1 MGLAETE
8 QLLKEEGIKQLCT
21 EREALSSEATA
32 DTGKR
37 AGSRKETKRV
47 RKVYIWEGRGREEQR
62 MNNQVK
68 ASFDFTSP
76 LGTKLVPRNKAE
88 GGKRAVQ
95 GKHH

>member
-1 MGLAETE
+1 
-8 QLLKEEGIKQLCT
+8 
-21 EREALSSEATA
+21 
-32 DTGKR
+32 
-37 AGSRKETKRV
+37 
-47 RKVYIWEGRGREEQR
+47 

>member
-37 AGSRKETKRV
+37 AGSRKETKGLEKSTFGKGV
-47 RKVYIWEGRGREEQR
+47 EEKSRG
-62 MNNQVK
+62 
-68 ASFDFTSP
+68 
-76 LGTKLVPRNKAE
+76 
-88 GGKRAVQ
+88 
-95 GKHH
+95 